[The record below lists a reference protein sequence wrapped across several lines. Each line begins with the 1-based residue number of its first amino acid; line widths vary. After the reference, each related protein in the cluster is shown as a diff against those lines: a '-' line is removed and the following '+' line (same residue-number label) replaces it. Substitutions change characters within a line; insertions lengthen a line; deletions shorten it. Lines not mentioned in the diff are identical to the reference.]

1 MSGYAAKQIELSSSY
16 TTSQVI
22 VTRKPV
28 LRRSAT
34 SAEARTRDRSANCSR
49 DSSAARSTYQFSYV
63 GRKPS
68 VSTLRQKSPPR
79 TTTPVPCKL
88 SRMSCASPV
97 KNAVSWMCRPRE
109 IPLFR
114 TSGGTNAI
122 HCSPSVWLELS
133 MVYHSLVIDN
143 PMEHAFVVSVSARN
157 PNMCVDTTVTP
168 HLGRDVTGGCETLYR
183 LRERVPFPWT
193 L

>member
-1 MSGYAAKQIELSSSY
+1 MSGYAAKQIELSVSY

-28 LRRSAT
+28 LRRSAA

-97 KNAVSWMCRPRE
+97 ENAISWMCRPRE

-122 HCSPSVWLELS
+122 HCYGSCI
-133 MVYHSLVIDN
+133 SL
-143 PMEHAFVVSVSARN
+143 PWSRWPRSGHAVVASGRTGPGSRAASWGRQESA
-157 PNMCVDTTVTP
+157 
-168 HLGRDVTGGCETLYR
+168 GY
-183 LRERVPFPWT
+183 
-193 L
+193 